1 MEEKR
6 PCILTISVWWAIGTP
21 AFLIWSPVA
30 SNSVSVSHVEYD
42 DEESARAAAELIAAD
57 LRKRRGDGEK
67 REKEIKKH
75 QSLSWTF
82 TFTAKGKR
90 ET

>member
-1 MEEKR
+1 MEGKI
-6 PCILTISVWWAIGTP
+6 PCILTISVFWAIGTS

-57 LRKRRGDGEK
+57 LRKRRGDGHAEEK
-67 REKEIKKH
+67 AIKKH

-82 TFTAKGKR
+82 TYTAKATRK
-90 ET
+90 T